1 MCGCG
6 GLQRAGIE
14 AAKAGGMYAVAV
26 GEAENDRKAT
36 SPSNLPWLGHG
47 TLNSGFWGIL
57 AETTGRETQVSCSVG
72 GDGITQ
78 KKQKSRALRGGDLR
92 SKYYPVP

>member
-1 MCGCG
+1 WCSRQGRG
-6 GLQRAGIE
+6 QGKAYRYQQRHCRH
-14 AAKAGGMYAVAV
+14 
-26 GEAENDRKAT
+26 DRAT